1 MADKSVGTQS
11 FATQETKSA
20 GKKVRTAVIGCGMI
34 SNVYI
39 DAMNRI
45 PEFEIV
51 GGCDIRRERLDW
63 FTKKT
68 GVTAVYEKWDDLLRE
83 VQPDAVVVAT
93 PNGVHMPASVAAAKA
108 GCHVMTAKPMAMT
121 PAECRQMIDA
131 SKKAGK
137 LLAVG
142 LQFRY
147 RPATEM
153 FVRARD
159 AGDIGDIMYVKCHAL
174 RRRGIPN
181 WGVFGQ
187 KELQGGG
194 PLIDLGVHIMEAAH
208 YCMGSPK
215 PVAAVGNIWTYL
227 GDKPCATECPW
238 PNWDY
243 QTYTVEDLAVGHIR
257 FENGAILQIE
267 ASYAAHIE
275 RNRYNIQI
283 MGSKGGFDW
292 ESSSL
297 FTDRAGTMLTST
309 PAYTPDDQ
317 MITWFTA
324 KMKNFVSGIL
334 HGTPLRAPGE
344 AGMAIQK
351 MLDGIY
357 RSAANG
363 GREVAID

>member
-1 MADKSVGTQS
+1 MNDNSVGKQS
-11 FATQETKSA
+11 FAEEKAPASSR
-20 GKKVRTAVIGCGMI
+20 KLRTAVIGCGMI

-39 DAMNRI
+39 DAMGRL
-45 PEFEIV
+45 PDYEIV
-51 GGCDIRRERLDW
+51 GGCDIRQERLDW
-63 FTKKT
+63 FSKKT
-68 GVTAVYEKWDDLLRE
+68 GCAAVYRQWDDLLRE
-83 VQPDAVVVAT
+83 VQPEVVVVAT
-93 PNGVHMPASVAAAKA
+93 PNGVHMPASVAAAEA

-121 PAECRQMIDA
+121 PAECQQMIDA

-159 AGDIGDIMYVKCHAL
+159 AGDIGDIMFVKCQAL

-194 PLIDLGVHIMEAAH
+194 PLIDLGVHLMEAAH
-208 YCMGSPK
+208 YCMGSPR

-227 GDKPCATECPW
+227 GNKPCATQCQW

-243 QTYTVEDLAVGHIR
+243 RSYTVEDLAIGHIR
-257 FENGAILQIE
+257 FDNGAILQVE

-275 RNRYNIQI
+275 RNCYNIQI

-292 ESSSL
+292 ESSTL
-297 FTDRAGTMLTST
+297 FNDRAGTMLTSK
-309 PAYTPDDQ
+309 PAFAPEDQ
-317 MITWFTA
+317 MINWFTA
-324 KMKNFVSGIL
+324 KMANFASGIL
-334 HGTPLRAPGE
+334 HGTPLRASGE
-344 AGMAIQK
+344 AGMLIQK

-357 RSAANG
+357 RSAAQG
-363 GREVAID
+363 GCEATID